1 MKLVFKIGLFITF
14 YLGVIANIN
23 ATVVIPTD
31 TTKSNQ
37 QVYYFISNRDANDG
51 AFTMY
56 KARTNQS
63 GISSTIIKGNFEVKG
78 YPNMRKAEI
87 SVYNISTDELV
98 GVYKTNPKTG
108 NYLVILIPNV
118 KYEFVINS
126 YGYAPIKK
134 TVEIPAYASTNILDD
149 ISRQKITLEI
159 DEEPIKHNLNTW
171 IVEEKEPTLFLLT
184 VYDENLDKKERLEL
198 YESAVFDIEEPGRRE
213 IKELQFDNIDEA
225 LKKQAELENKKPELA
240 EKAFQ
245 KKDYKTAELL
255 YRQLLAYD
263 INDAL
268 INYKMGVS
276 TFHLEQN
283 KLKALPF
290 LQRALN
296 GNNIPY
302 DVHYFLGVIYHSWAD
317 FARAE
322 IAFKKFKEKTT
333 PKELQTLNIE
343 RLLAF
348 CNNGKII
355 VQEQYDMEIISKTTA
370 NISKLNKIFTGEINK
385 DNLMEKT
392 AFFIS
397 PIDEKKK
404 EQLWM
409 FKTVQNE
416 MIQTSY
422 GLTESNGKDLF
433 VNFLIG
439 GDKWSIPKTL
449 GEHINTPYNEDYA
462 YVAPDGKTLYFASEG
477 HNSMGG
483 LDIFK
488 STRNEIT
495 EPWGKPVNM
504 GYPIN
509 SPYDDFMF
517 VPAEN
522 GEEAYFIS
530 NRRNV
535 AENHELYKI
544 KMPKPPLTL
553 TIIKGHFMT
562 QDSIPDFE
570 ATITIYNT
578 NNQEIAGIYN
588 TNGNT
593 GNYLMALIPGV
604 KYEFRV
610 VSNFKYREHTAFVTI
625 PFQKESFPLRQNI
638 RLKKEGRFEILNVDN
653 FFTQE
658 EAENAPTYQLTKK
671 DFDVPENNQAENQHK
686 SDNKIKVL
694 STEQK
699 QLIKDAQ
706 QFYTNKQYLKA
717 AQAYQKVAPLIDLT
731 EKQAYMYGKSLF
743 YISKEYE
750 KILNNLEHAA
760 TSKTVPYDVFYM
772 LGKTNHLAY
781 RFERAVVAYEKY
793 KSLAPENELAER
805 DIENEMVLSK
815 FGKNIINNPKPV
827 EVLEKKSVKTDNFH
841 IIYGSVKTNAKLL
854 VAPDDMLSD
863 IDKKENFKP
872 IMYLNENK
880 TMIYYASYGD
890 NKDNGKDIYLV
901 KKLPNNTWTT
911 PINIGETINT
921 SGDEDYPFLS
931 EDGKTIYFSSTAHG
945 SMGGYDVFKSS
956 WDDKTNSWSTPVNLG
971 APINSPFDDLFY
983 VEER

>member
-1 MKLVFKIGLFITF
+1 MQLLFKISFLIAF
-14 YLGVIANIN
+14 YLGVITNIN
-23 ATVVIPTD
+23 AAIVLPTD
-31 TTKSNQ
+31 TSKSNQ
-37 QVYYFISNRDANDG
+37 QIYYFISNRDADNG
-51 AFTMY
+51 TFSMY

-78 YPNMRKAEI
+78 YPHMRKAEI

-108 NYLVILIPNV
+108 NYLVILIPNI
-118 KYEFVINS
+118 KYEFVINT

-134 TVEIPAYASTNILDD
+134 TVEIPAYASTNIIEDV
-149 ISRQKITLEI
+149 SKQKITLEI
-159 DEEPIKHNLNTW
+159 DQEPIKHSLNTW
-171 IVEEKEPTLFLLT
+171 IIEEKEPTLFLLT
-184 VYDENLDKKERLEL
+184 VYDENLDKKERIEL
-198 YESAVFDIEEPGRRE
+198 YESAVFDAEEPGRRE
-213 IKELQFDNIDEA
+213 IKELQFENIDEA
-225 LKKQAELENKKPELA
+225 LKKQADLENKKPEMA

-245 KKDYKTAELL
+245 KKDYKTAEQL
-255 YRQLLAYD
+255 YRELLAYD
-263 INDAL
+263 LNDAL

-302 DVHYFLGVIYHSWAD
+302 DIHYYLGVIYHSWAD

-322 IAFKKFKEKTT
+322 IAFKKFKEKASEN
-333 PKELQTLNIE
+333 ELETLHIA
-343 RLLAF
+343 RLLEF
-348 CNNGKII
+348 CINGKVI
-355 VQEQYDMEIISKTTA
+355 VQEQYDMEIISKTIA
-370 NISKLNKIFTGEINK
+370 NISKLNKVFPEEINK

-392 AFFIS
+392 TFFIS

-404 EQLWM
+404 KQLWM

-422 GLTESNGKDLF
+422 GLSESNGKDLF

-439 GDKWSIPKTL
+439 GDKWSIPKTI
-449 GEHINTPYNEDYA
+449 GENINTPFTEDYA
-462 YVAPDGKTLYFASEG
+462 YVTPDGKTLYFASDG
-477 HNSMGG
+477 HNTMGG

-488 STRNEIT
+488 STRISIN
-495 EPWGKPVNM
+495 EPWSNPVNM

-517 VPAEN
+517 VPSQN

-535 AENHELYKI
+535 TENYELYKI

-570 ATITIYNT
+570 ATITVYNT

-588 TNGNT
+588 TNVNN

-604 KYEFRV
+604 KYEFNITT
-610 VSNFKYREHTAFVTI
+610 NFNYREHTAFVTV
-625 PFQKESFPLRQNI
+625 PFQNESFPLRQNI

-671 DFDVPENNQAENQHK
+671 DFDVQGSNQNYSQHK
-686 SDNKIKVL
+686 SNNKIKVL
-694 STEQK
+694 SGEQK
-699 QLIKDAQ
+699 QIIKDAQ

-717 AQAYQKVAPLIDLT
+717 AQAFEKVAPLIDLT

-743 YISKEYE
+743 TISKEYE
-750 KILNNLEHAA
+750 KILIHLEHAA
-760 TSKTVPYDVFYM
+760 TSKAVPYDVFYM
-772 LGKTNHLAY
+772 LGKINHLAY

-793 KSLAPENELAER
+793 KTLATENELTER
-805 DIENEMVLSK
+805 DIENEIVLSK

-827 EVLEKKSVKTDNFH
+827 EVLEKKAVKTNNFH
-841 IIYGSVKTNAKLL
+841 TIYGSVKTNAKLL

-863 IDKKENFKP
+863 IDKKEGFKP

-880 TMIYYASYGD
+880 TMIYYASYGTSQE
-890 NKDNGKDIYLV
+890 NGKDIYLM
-901 KKLPNNTWTT
+901 KKLPDNTWTA
-911 PINIGETINT
+911 PINIGNIINT
-921 SGDEDYPFLS
+921 SGDEDFPFLS
-931 EDGKTIYFSSTAHG
+931 EDGKTLYFSSTAHG
-945 SMGGYDVFKSS
+945 SMGGFDVFKSS
-956 WDDKTNSWSTPVNLG
+956 WNDKTNSWSIPVNLG